1 MFCWL
6 RLLLQLECICLS
18 VLLPPPSSV
27 SVSSFNM
34 EHRLHF
40 LPGAHTPAGARFSV
54 QVTRLRCGASASPSS
69 AAALLCFHILC
80 VRLRKKS
87 RWRPV
92 SHCSQLTVGQTC
104 DITAALTDPLDL
116 YLCRVRALTLD
127 RTSNWTMSEQFMP
140 MLDTLIGPPELA
152 LSGCGTCLIL
162 RVTVPTSVA
171 PQLRPHLQSLYRHL
185 DLQVT
190 RVSDRAQFSL
200 TLPYSEESVI
210 SHLQPGAQYCVSVRV
225 GTLTQPR
232 SVAGPPVCALSSPPR
247 GRSSEHVVLGL
258 LVAFCGLG
266 LLLILVL
273 LYGVQLSRRE
283 LQRRLNR
290 RPRT

>member
-6 RLLLQLECICLS
+6 LLLLQLECIRLCS
-18 VLLPPPSSV
+18 TAQGVLLPPPSSV

-54 QVTRLRCGASASPSS
+54 QVTRLR
-69 AAALLCFHILC
+69 
-80 VRLRKKS
+80 KKS

-92 SHCSQLTVGQTC
+92 SNCSQLTVGQTC
-104 DITAALTDPLDL
+104 DITAAITDPLDL

-140 MLDTLIGPPELA
+140 MMDTLIGPPELA

-190 RVSDRAQFSL
+190 RVSDRAQFTL

-210 SHLQPGAQYCVSVRV
+210 PHLQPGAQYCVSVRV
-225 GTLTQPR
+225 GALTQPR

-247 GRSSEHVVLGL
+247 SRSSEHVVLGL

-283 LQRRLNR
+283 QQRRLDR